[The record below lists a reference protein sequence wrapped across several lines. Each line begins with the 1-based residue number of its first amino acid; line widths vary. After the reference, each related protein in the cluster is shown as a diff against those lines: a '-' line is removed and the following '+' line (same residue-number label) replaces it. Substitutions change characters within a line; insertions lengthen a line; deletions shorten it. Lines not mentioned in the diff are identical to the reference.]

1 MTGTGI
7 ETSRQTGAHR
17 LTMTSDHLSEM
28 IEHVRSWYPMEGCG
42 LLATSGEQVTRVY
55 PGTNIARSETFYEM
69 DPKEVL
75 AAMQDI
81 DDRGDRLGAIFHSH
95 PTTPSWPSPTDRDL
109 IFDPDVFMII
119 ISLAEADPVVRAFR
133 DNGEVSEVPIILASN
148 PEPGG
153 QP

>member
-17 LTMTSDHLSEM
+17 LSMTSDHLAEM

-42 LLATSGEQVTRVY
+42 LLATSGEQVTRIY
-55 PGTNIARSETFYEM
+55 RGTNVAQSETFYEM

-75 AAMQDI
+75 DAMRDI

-95 PTTPSWPSPTDRDL
+95 PTTQSWPSPTDRDL
-109 IFDPDVFMII
+109 IFDPDVYMII
-119 ISLAEADPVVRAFR
+119 ISLTESDPVVRAFR
-133 DNGEVSEVPIILASN
+133 DDGEISEVPIILADDS
-148 PEPGG
+148 ESGG
-153 QP
+153 TP